1 MRRFFVDPNNF
12 SGSTAFLSG
21 SEAHHIAAV
30 LRLPVGTRITLFDG
44 SGSFY
49 EARITKISPK
59 KVETT
64 IEAITPYLPIDQ
76 EQHSHVHLGQAIIK
90 GKKMDLIIQKATEL
104 GVDVISAFKSTYSA
118 IKSTPETRVERW
130 TKIAL
135 EACKQCNRPKPPD
148 LQAPG
153 SLDEFLKSTK
163 ENSDDLKL
171 IFWEEERQ
179 TSLQDIFQQHDSIR
193 SVLLLIGPEG
203 GFSPAEAEQAI
214 AHGFQPVT
222 LGSRILRAETAA
234 ITAIAVIQYELGNL
248 T

>member
-1 MRRFFVDPNNF
+1 M
-12 SGSTAFLSG
+12 
-21 SEAHHIAAV
+21 
-30 LRLPVGTRITLFDG
+30 DG
-44 SGSFY
+44 NY
-49 EARITKISPK
+49 
-59 KVETT
+59 
-64 IEAITPYLPIDQ
+64 
-76 EQHSHVHLGQAIIK
+76 GQAYLNRGLIK
-90 GKKMDLIIQKATEL
+90 ELTGDLPGACEDWTRATEL
-104 GVDVISAFKSTYSA
+104 GVDTISAFKSTYSA

-179 TSLQDIFQQHDSIR
+179 TSLQDIFQQHDTVC